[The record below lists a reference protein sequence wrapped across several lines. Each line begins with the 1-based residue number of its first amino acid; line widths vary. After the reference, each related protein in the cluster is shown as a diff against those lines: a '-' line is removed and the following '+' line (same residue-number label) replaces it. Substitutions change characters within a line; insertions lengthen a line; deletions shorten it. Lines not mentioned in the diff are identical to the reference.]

1 LPGGPVGPPARWAAT
16 SNVEGGSE
24 MEEGTRGPLARVG
37 GLSLD
42 KLFAWVPEFLVTPL
56 LETMPWPVRRASP
69 PLGAMI

>member
-1 LPGGPVGPPARWAAT
+1 
-16 SNVEGGSE
+16 